1 MTNKYFILLFLISG
15 LFLHSCVSKKKF
27 VEMQEGRLQAEEQ
40 VRKLTQENNNRA
52 ARIEALIADFEEM
65 KNELLGNNALKDQY
79 IDSLNSEIF
88 SLNEMLA
95 QQKESLQETSFTFGF
110 EQQRMKQV
118 MEEKDSQIS
127 SLQSQVESLEEEVTR
142 QASVI
147 DDKNFQI
154 SRLNDQVDNL
164 LAQVSRTKTQA
175 ENLEQQLGIQIQ
187 NLKSQVKELE
197 ATLQEKE
204 ATITRL
210 QNNVKLLKNELGG
223 NQ

>member
-15 LFLHSCVSKKKF
+15 IFMQSCVSKKKF

-40 VRKLTQENNNRA
+40 VRRLTQETNNQA
-52 ARIEALIADFEEM
+52 ARIEALVADFEVM
-65 KNELLGNNALKDQY
+65 KNELLENNALKEQY

-88 SLNEMLA
+88 TLNELMA
-95 QQKESLQETSFTFGF
+95 EQKESLQETSFTYGF

-118 MEEKDSQIS
+118 MEEKDSRIR
-127 SLQSQVESLEEEVTR
+127 SLQSQVESLEEEISR

-154 SRLNDQVDNL
+154 SRLNDEIENL
-164 LAQVSRTKTQA
+164 EGQLSRAETQA
-175 ENLEQQLGIQIQ
+175 ENLQEQMETQVQ
-187 NLKSQVKELE
+187 NLKSQVSELQATTKE
-197 ATLQEKE
+197 KD
-204 ATITRL
+204 ATITKL
-210 QNNVKLLKNELGG
+210 QNNVKLLKQELGG